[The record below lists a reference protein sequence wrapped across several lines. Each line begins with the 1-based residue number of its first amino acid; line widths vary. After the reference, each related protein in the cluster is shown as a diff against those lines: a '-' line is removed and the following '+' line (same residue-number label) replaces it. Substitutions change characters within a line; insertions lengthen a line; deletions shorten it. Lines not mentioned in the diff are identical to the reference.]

1 MIRKD
6 KFLQGVK
13 SAVPIVLGYLPLG
26 MAFGVLAKSGGL
38 TTGQVAAMS
47 ILVYSG
53 SGQLIAVGMLG
64 AGAAAAGIITTIFLV
79 NSRYLLLSASMAPYL
94 KRLSSPFLAIAA
106 HGITDETFAVGLS
119 HFQKERADG
128 SYLLGLFITAYLSWV
143 TGSVA
148 GAAVGN
154 LVGDT
159 ARYGLD
165 FALTAMF
172 ICLLMMMLKD
182 RPGIMVAVL
191 AGTLSV
197 TFKIF
202 IQSNWNI
209 ILATVIAATAGV
221 VMQKWKKQSP
231 RLYSERQ

>member
-1 MIRKD
+1 MRREQ
-6 KFLQGVK
+6 FLQGVK

-38 TTGQVAAMS
+38 TTSQVAAMS

-94 KRLSSPFLAIAA
+94 KKFSSPFLAVTA

-119 HFQKERADG
+119 HFQKNQANG
-128 SYLLGLFITAYLSWV
+128 PYLLGLFITAYLAWV

-165 FALTAMF
+165 FALSAMF
-172 ICLLMMMLKD
+172 ICLLMMMLQD

-191 AGTLSV
+191 AGALSV
-197 TFKIF
+197 TLKIF

-209 ILATVIAATAGV
+209 ILATVIAAAAGV
-221 VMQKWKKQSP
+221 VMQRWKKQSSQS
-231 RLYSERQ
+231 YSERQ